1 MVLPD
6 SDGIS
11 RVPPYSGSTPER
23 MGFGYGAVTLCG
35 GPFQAAS
42 PHASLCNSKGVSYNP
57 RKQASWFGLIPF
69 RSPLL
74 GESNFL
80 SLPPG
85 TKMFQFPGCAPA
97 ALWIHAAVLPHYGQW
112 VSPFGNL
119 RISAY
124 LQLPGAYRCSFRPS
138 SAPSAKASTVR
149 PS

>member
-69 RSPLL
+69 RRPLL
-74 GESNFL
+74 VDAIFL
-80 SLPPG
+80 SLAQG
-85 TKMFQFPGCAPA
+85 STLFQFPGCAPT
-97 ALWIHAAVLPHYGQW
+97 ALCLHAAELPDDGQW
-112 VSPFGNL
+112 VYPLGNL
-119 RISAY
+119 RIKGH
-124 LQLPGAYRCSFRPS
+124 LQPPGAYRCSFRPS
-138 SAPSAKASTVR
+138 SA
-149 PS
+149 

>member
-1 MVLPD
+1 
-6 SDGIS
+6 
-11 RVPPYSGSTPER
+11 

-85 TKMFQFPGCAPA
+85 TKMFQFPGCAPT
-97 ALWIHAAVLPHYGQW
+97 AL
-112 VSPFGNL
+112 
-119 RISAY
+119 
-124 LQLPGAYRCSFRPS
+124 
-138 SAPSAKASTVR
+138 
-149 PS
+149 